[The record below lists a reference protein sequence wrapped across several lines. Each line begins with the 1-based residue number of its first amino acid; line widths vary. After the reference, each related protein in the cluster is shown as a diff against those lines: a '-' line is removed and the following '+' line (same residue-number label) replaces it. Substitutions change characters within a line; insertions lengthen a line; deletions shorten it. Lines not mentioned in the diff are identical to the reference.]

1 MTHVKLSCG
10 FEADIDETRIA
21 DMEFMDAINDIQE
34 GDLTGLSKLAGIILP
49 KPERKKLYDCVRN
62 ENGLATIDKVG
73 DMLFELLEQL
83 GSKKK

>member
-62 ENGLATIDKVG
+62 EDGLATIDKVG

>member
-62 ENGLATIDKVG
+62 EDGLATIDKVG
-73 DMLFELLEQL
+73 DMLFELLDQL

>member
-73 DMLFELLEQL
+73 DMLFELLDQL

>member
-49 KPERKKLYDCVRN
+49 KPERKKLYDSVRN

-73 DMLFELLEQL
+73 DMLFELLDQL